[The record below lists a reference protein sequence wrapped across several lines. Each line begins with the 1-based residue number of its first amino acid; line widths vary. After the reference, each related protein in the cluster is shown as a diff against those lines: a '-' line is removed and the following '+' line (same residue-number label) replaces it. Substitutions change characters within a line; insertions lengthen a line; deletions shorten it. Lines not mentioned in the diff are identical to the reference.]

1 MLMKSYENSD
11 FVTFLVINSAHP
23 VSGQKCGYGGH
34 LRVQL
39 RVRATPCGY
48 EMAITD
54 FLTEMRIRR
63 AKPKAHPYKLRDGGG
78 LYLLINS
85 NDTKQWR
92 LRYRVGGRESMLSLG
107 SYPATSLKAA
117 RTRRAE
123 VRAALEAGKNPAAER
138 RAERANG
145 ANTFEAIA
153 REWLATQ
160 PFAPKTLAKAVWTFE
175 DLLFPYIGSRPVTAL
190 APPELLE
197 VFRRLERRGK
207 YETAHRSKQR
217 VGQVLRYAIATG
229 RAERDPTADLRGA
242 LAPIK
247 VTNRAAVTDPRE
259 VAQLLR
265 ALDGYQGHP
274 IVEAALQLA
283 PLVFVRPGELRAAE
297 WAELDLDVAEW
308 RIAAHRMKMRR
319 PHLVP
324 LATQAVAILRE
335 IEPLTGRGRY
345 VFPSPLTVQRPLCD
359 NAITAALRR
368 IGYTGE
374 QMSWHGFRA
383 MASTLLNEL
392 GFPPDVIELQLAHQ
406 ERNEVRAA
414 YNRAQRLDER
424 RKMMQGWADY
434 LDGLRSGANV
444 VPFRRPA

>member
-1 MLMKSYENSD
+1 MLKTGTITGTETPD
-11 FVTFLVINSAHP
+11 
-23 VSGQKCGYGGH
+23 GYD
-34 LRVQL
+34 L
-39 RVRATPCGY
+39 A
-48 EMAITD
+48 ATD
-54 FLTEMRIRR
+54 FLTEARIRR
-63 AKPKAHPYKLRDGGG
+63 ARPKERPYKLRDGGG
-78 LYLLINS
+78 LYLLITPT
-85 NDTKQWR
+85 DAKQWR
-92 LRYRVGGRESMLSLG
+92 LRYVVGSRESMVSLG
-107 SYPATSLKAA
+107 TYPATSLKAA
-117 RTRRAE
+117 RAKRTE
-123 VRAALEAGKNPAAER
+123 LRAALEVGKDPAAER
-138 RAERANG
+138 RAERANT
-145 ANTFEAIA
+145 ANAFETIA
-153 REWLATQ
+153 REWLAKQ

-190 APPELLE
+190 TAPELLE
-197 VFRRLERRGK
+197 VFRRLESRWK
-207 YETAHRSKQR
+207 HETAHRSKQR

-242 LAPIK
+242 LTPIK

-265 ALDGYQGHP
+265 ALDGYQGHA
-274 IVEAALQLA
+274 IVEAALKMA

-297 WAELDLDVAEW
+297 WAEINLDAAEW
-308 RIAAHRMKMRR
+308 RIAAHRTKMRR

-324 LATQAVAILRE
+324 LAKQAVAILRE

-345 VFPSPLTVQRPLCD
+345 VFPSPRTSQRPLSD

-392 GFPPDVIELQLAHQ
+392 GFPPDIIELQLAHQ

-414 YNRAQRLDER
+414 YNRAQRLEER
-424 RKMMQGWADY
+424 RKMMQAWADY

>member
-1 MLMKSYENSD
+1 
-11 FVTFLVINSAHP
+11 
-23 VSGQKCGYGGH
+23 
-34 LRVQL
+34 
-39 RVRATPCGY
+39 
-48 EMAITD
+48 
-54 FLTEMRIRR
+54 
-63 AKPKAHPYKLRDGGG
+63 
-78 LYLLINS
+78 
-85 NDTKQWR
+85 
-92 LRYRVGGRESMLSLG
+92 MLSLG
-107 SYPATSLKAA
+107 TYPATSLKAA
-117 RTRRAE
+117 RAKRTE
-123 VRAALEAGKNPAAER
+123 LRAAVEAGKDPAAER
-138 RAERANG
+138 RAERVNG
-145 ANTFEAIA
+145 ANSFETIA
-153 REWLATQ
+153 REWLAKQ

-190 APPELLE
+190 TPPELLE

-207 YETAHRSKQR
+207 HETAHRSKQR

-265 ALDGYQGHP
+265 VLDGYQGHP
-274 IVEAALQLA
+274 IVEAALKLA
-283 PLVFVRPGELRAAE
+283 PLVFVRPGELRGAE
-297 WAELDLDVAEW
+297 WIEIDLGAGEW

-324 LATQAVAILRE
+324 LAKQAVAILRE
-335 IEPLTGRGRY
+335 IAPLTGRGRY
-345 VFPSPLTVQRPLCD
+345 VFPSPLSVQRPLSD

-392 GFPPDVIELQLAHQ
+392 GFPPDIIELQLAHQ

-414 YNRAQRLDER
+414 YNRAQRLEER
-424 RKMMQGWADY
+424 RKMMQAWADY
-434 LDGLRSGANV
+434 LDGLRSAANV

>member
-1 MLMKSYENSD
+1 
-11 FVTFLVINSAHP
+11 VRSACSLLNRRP
-23 VSGQKCGYGGH
+23 MCG
-34 LRVQL
+34 R
-39 RVRATPCGY
+39 
-48 EMAITD
+48 
-54 FLTEMRIRR
+54 
-63 AKPKAHPYKLRDGGG
+63 
-78 LYLLINS
+78 S
-85 NDTKQWR
+85 
-92 LRYRVGGRESMLSLG
+92 
-107 SYPATSLKAA
+107 
-117 RTRRAE
+117 
-123 VRAALEAGKNPAAER
+123 LEARLCE
-138 RAERANG
+138 
-145 ANTFEAIA
+145 
-153 REWLATQ
+153 
-160 PFAPKTLAKAVWTFE
+160 TFE
-175 DLLFPYIGSRPVTAL
+175 DLLFPYIGSRPVSAL
-190 APPELLE
+190 TPPELLE

-207 YETAHRSKQR
+207 HETAHRAKQR

-229 RAERDPTADLRGA
+229 RAEGDPTADLRGA

-265 ALDGYQGHP
+265 ALHGYQGHF
-274 IVEAALQLA
+274 IVEAALKFA
-283 PLVFVRPGELRAAE
+283 PLVFVRPGELRGAE
-297 WAELDLDVAEW
+297 WAEIDLDAGEW

-324 LATQAVAILRE
+324 LAKQAVAILRE

-345 VFPSPLTVQRPLCD
+345 VFPSPRSAQRPLSD

-392 GFPPDVIELQLAHQ
+392 GFAPDIIELQLAHQ

-424 RKMMQGWADY
+424 RKMIQAWADY
-434 LDGLRSGANV
+434 LDGLRAGANV

>member
-1 MLMKSYENSD
+1 VFKTGTITGTETPD
-11 FVTFLVINSAHP
+11 
-23 VSGQKCGYGGH
+23 GYD
-34 LRVQL
+34 L
-39 RVRATPCGY
+39 A
-48 EMAITD
+48 ATD
-54 FLTEMRIRR
+54 FLTEARIRR
-63 AKPKAHPYKLRDGGG
+63 ARPKERPYKLRDGGG
-78 LYLLINS
+78 LYLLITPT
-85 NDTKQWR
+85 DAKQWR
-92 LRYRVGGRESMLSLG
+92 LRYVVGSRESMVSLG
-107 SYPATSLKAA
+107 TYPATSLKAA
-117 RTRRAE
+117 RAKRTE
-123 VRAALEAGKNPAAER
+123 LRAALEVGKDPAAER
-138 RAERANG
+138 RAERANT
-145 ANTFEAIA
+145 ANAFETIA
-153 REWLATQ
+153 REWLAKQ

-190 APPELLE
+190 TAPELLE
-197 VFRRLERRGK
+197 VFRRLESRGK
-207 YETAHRSKQR
+207 HETAHRSKQR

-242 LAPIK
+242 LTPIK

-265 ALDGYQGHP
+265 ALDGYQGHA
-274 IVEAALQLA
+274 IVEAALKMA

-297 WAELDLDVAEW
+297 WAEINLDAAEW
-308 RIAAHRMKMRR
+308 RIAAHRTKMRR

-324 LATQAVAILRE
+324 LAKQAVAILRE

-345 VFPSPLTVQRPLCD
+345 VFPSPRTSQRPLSD

-392 GFPPDVIELQLAHQ
+392 GFPPDIIELQLAHQ

-414 YNRAQRLDER
+414 YNRAQRLEER
-424 RKMMQGWADY
+424 RKMMQAWADY

>member
-1 MLMKSYENSD
+1 MLKTGTITGTETPD
-11 FVTFLVINSAHP
+11 
-23 VSGQKCGYGGH
+23 GYD
-34 LRVQL
+34 L
-39 RVRATPCGY
+39 A
-48 EMAITD
+48 ATD
-54 FLTEMRIRR
+54 FLTEARIRR
-63 AKPKAHPYKLRDGGG
+63 ARPKERPYKLRDGGG
-78 LYLLINS
+78 LYLLITPT
-85 NDTKQWR
+85 DAKQWR
-92 LRYRVGGRESMLSLG
+92 LRYVVGSRESMVSLG
-107 SYPATSLKAA
+107 TYPATSLKAA
-117 RTRRAE
+117 RAKRTE
-123 VRAALEAGKNPAAER
+123 LRAALEVGKDPAAER
-138 RAERANG
+138 RAERANT
-145 ANTFEAIA
+145 ANAFETIA
-153 REWLATQ
+153 REWLAKQ

-190 APPELLE
+190 TAPELLE
-197 VFRRLERRGK
+197 VFRRLESRGK
-207 YETAHRSKQR
+207 HETAHRSKQR

-247 VTNRAAVTDPRE
+247 VINRAAVTDPRE

-265 ALDGYQGHP
+265 ALDGYQGHA
-274 IVEAALQLA
+274 IVEAALKMA

-297 WAELDLDVAEW
+297 WAEINLDAAEW
-308 RIAAHRMKMRR
+308 RIAAHRTKMRR

-324 LATQAVAILRE
+324 LAKQAVAILRE

-345 VFPSPLTVQRPLCD
+345 VFPSPRTSQRPLSD

-392 GFPPDVIELQLAHQ
+392 GFPPDIIELQLAHQ

-414 YNRAQRLDER
+414 YNRAQRLEER
-424 RKMMQGWADY
+424 RKMMQAWADY

>member
-1 MLMKSYENSD
+1 L
-11 FVTFLVINSAHP
+11 A
-23 VSGQKCGYGGH
+23 
-34 LRVQL
+34 
-39 RVRATPCGY
+39 A
-48 EMAITD
+48 TD
-54 FLTEMRIRR
+54 FLTEVRIRR
-63 AKPKAHPYKLRDGGG
+63 ARPKERPYKLRDGGG
-78 LYLLINS
+78 LYLLITPT
-85 NDTKQWR
+85 DAKQWR
-92 LRYRVGGRESMLSLG
+92 LRYAIGGRETMLSLG
-107 SYPATSLKAA
+107 TYPATSLKAA
-117 RTRRAE
+117 RAKRTE
-123 VRAALEAGKNPAAER
+123 LRAALEAGKDPAAER
-138 RAERANG
+138 RAERANS
-145 ANTFEAIA
+145 ANSFETIA
-153 REWLATQ
+153 REWLAKQ
-160 PFAPKTLAKAVWTFE
+160 PFSPKTLRKAVWTFE
-175 DLLFPYIGSRPVTAL
+175 DLLFPYVGPRAVSAL
-190 APPELLE
+190 TPPELLE

-207 YETAHRSKQR
+207 HETAHRAKQR

-274 IVEAALQLA
+274 IVESALKLA
-283 PLVFVRPGELRAAE
+283 PLVFVRPGELRGAE
-297 WAELDLDVAEW
+297 WAEIDIDNAEW

-324 LATQAVAILRE
+324 LAKQAVAILRE
-335 IEPLTGRGRY
+335 IEPLTGRGCY
-345 VFPSPLTVQRPLCD
+345 VFPSPRSAQRPLSD

-392 GFPPDVIELQLAHQ
+392 GFQPDIIELQLAHQ

-414 YNRAQRLDER
+414 YNRAQRIDER
-424 RKMMQGWADY
+424 RKMMQAWADY
-434 LDGLRSGANV
+434 LDGLRLGASV